1 MSRSL
6 SGWLPLLCCPVHRT
20 SLDLNAAGDCLTC
33 SEGDHLY
40 PVSYGIP
47 QFLNLEVSSDPDSEV
62 KRQEIAFRDSVAEDH
77 WNEWSHASL
86 KNRLEIPPCLQAM
99 SPAVS
104 DVVVE
109 LGCGTGRLTLQY
121 LPRVDRVI
129 AMDFSLASLIS
140 LQNRIPA
147 ELRDRIL
154 LVHGDI
160 CAPPLATKKF
170 SKAVSFQVLEHLPS
184 RESRQLALRQA
195 AELLQPGG
203 SLVCTVYNW
212 SEEKKLDAR
221 RGVGDNTQKEG
232 FHDTGV
238 FYFNFEEHDLRQL
251 FAAGG
256 LEMDLLAGIRIPIRG
271 GRLLGPLVVPLN
283 RLLARTRFGLRRG
296 HLLLGRGR
304 TAS

>member
-6 SGWLPLLCCPVHRT
+6 RDWLPLLCCPVHST
-20 SLDLNAAGDCLTC
+20 PLDLNVAGDCLTC
-33 SEGDHLY
+33 SAGDHSY
-40 PVSYGIP
+40 PVSHGIP

-62 KRQEIAFRDSVAEDH
+62 KLQEIAFRDRVAADD
-77 WNEWSHASL
+77 WSEWKHADL
-86 KNRLEIPPCLQAM
+86 KNRLEIPPCLRAM
-99 SPAVS
+99 SPEAS

-121 LPRVDRVI
+121 LPHVDRTI

-140 LQNRIPA
+140 LQKRIPV
-147 ELRDRIL
+147 ELQDRIL

-160 CAPPLATKKF
+160 TAPPLATKQF

-184 RESRQLALRQA
+184 PEGRQLALRKA
-195 AELLQPGG
+195 AGLLKPGG

-212 SEEKKLDAR
+212 SEEKKQDAS

-256 LEMDLLAGIRIPIRG
+256 LEVDLLAGIRIPIRG
-271 GRLLGPLVVPLN
+271 ARLLGPLVVPLN
-283 RLLARTRFGLRRG
+283 RLLERTRFGIRRG